1 MRRVRA
7 AVVIAF
13 VLLAGVECSAR
24 AQSHLL
30 PANNLECDAMTQPM
44 AVESAAPQLEWRLA
58 AASADAHGVRQGAYR
73 VLVASSRKL
82 LDADTG
88 DIWDSGRVASDATF
102 GIPYRGKTLQ
112 PEAVYFWK
120 VMVWDERGEAAGWSG
135 AATWTM
141 APRTWT
147 AKWIAQRGTTNETAE
162 MPLFRHDFR
171 VKKNLVR
178 AVLDVSALGQGEVHL
193 NGVKVGNA
201 ELAPAWTDYR
211 KTIRYD
217 AYDVTSLLR
226 EGKNA
231 IGVMVGNGM
240 FNVVR
245 TPHRFTKLVNSF
257 GRPMVLAQMR
267 LTYADGSSQVVATDR
282 TWKTAPGPIT
292 FSSTYGGE
300 DYDAT
305 KAQTD
310 WDSAGFQATG
320 WKRAEVVQGP
330 GGQLR
335 AEVAPPLRVMKTY
348 APVKKTEVKPGIAV
362 YDLGQNFAGWPD
374 VSVKGT
380 AGAVLKMTPGELL
393 NADGTVSQQSSG
405 AGRRGSQWYSYTVGR
420 SGDEEQWHPHFG
432 YYGFRYVQVEW
443 TSGAGEVLSLRGDA
457 VHSSSPETGEFESS
471 NTMLNAI
478 HKLIVEAMYNNEVS
492 IFTDCPHREKL
503 GWLEETH
510 LVAPGLLFNND
521 LRGLYRATEENI
533 ADEQKPDGMVP
544 TIAPEYT
551 VFAKQGYGV
560 FDDSPE
566 WGSASVLGG
575 WAAYRAYGDTAA
587 LKSEYPVMQRY
598 VKYLAGRAQDGIVAY
613 GLGDWYDIGPGS
625 PGVAKNTSLGVTGTL
640 MLYQDEKTM
649 EKIARVLGKDDDARK
664 YAEQAAQTAAAFNA
678 KFFRTTTGEYDRGS
692 QTANAMPLD
701 LGIVPADHRA
711 EVLAHV
717 VADIHAHNY
726 HVTTGEVGYPYMLR
740 ALMDNGEN
748 DLLMAMML
756 RKDPPSYGSQL
767 AAGATSLTEAWDANP
782 HSSQDHFMLGG
793 AEEWF
798 DLGLGGI
805 DFDMSRA
812 KDERIMIRPRVV
824 SGVNWVRSSYDSR
837 IGMVRSAWMREDG
850 GLTLEITV
858 PANASATVWVPV
870 RAGES
875 VVSGGNA
882 ADATKLGAEE
892 GSDVYRVTSGT
903 HRFMVKPS

>member
-1 MRRVRA
+1 
-7 AVVIAF
+7 
-13 VLLAGVECSAR
+13 
-24 AQSHLL
+24 
-30 PANNLECDAMTQPM
+30 MTQPM
-44 AVESAAPQLEWRLA
+44 AVESATPQLEWRLT
-58 AASADAHGVRQGAYR
+58 ASATDAHSVQQSAYR
-73 VLVASSRKL
+73 LLVASSHKL
-82 LDADTG
+82 LDTDTG
-88 DIWDSGRVASDATF
+88 DMWDSGRVASSTSF
-102 GIPYRGKTLQ
+102 GISYRGKALQ
-112 PEAVYFWK
+112 PDAIYFWK
-120 VMVWDERGEAAGWSG
+120 VMVWDEHGAAAGWSN

-141 APRTWT
+141 APRSWK

-162 MPLFRHDFR
+162 MPLFRRDFR
-171 VKKNLVR
+171 VRKNLVR

-193 NGVKVGNA
+193 NGAKVGDA

-211 KTIRYD
+211 KTVRYD
-217 AYDVTSLLR
+217 AYDVTSMLR

-245 TPHRFTKLVNSF
+245 TPHRFTKLVNSY
-257 GRPMVLAQMR
+257 GRPMVLLQMR
-267 LTYADGSSQVVATDR
+267 LTYADGRSQIVATDHK
-282 TWKTAPGPIT
+282 WKTAPGPIT

-305 KAQTD
+305 KAQTS
-310 WDSAGFQATG
+310 WDSTGFRAKG

-348 APVKKTEVKPGIAV
+348 APIKTTAVTPGITV
-362 YDLGQNFAGWPD
+362 YDLGQSFAGWPD
-374 VSVKGT
+374 VSVKGA
-380 AGAVLKMTPGELL
+380 AGAVLKITPGELL
-393 NADGTVSQQSSG
+393 NPDGTVSQRSSG
-405 AGRRGSQWYSYTVGR
+405 AGRRGSQWFSYTIGR
-420 SGDEEQWHPHFG
+420 SGDVEQWHPRFS

-457 VHSSSPETGEFESS
+457 VHSSSPETGEFASS
-471 NTMLNAI
+471 SDMLNAI
-478 HKLIVEAMYNNEVS
+478 HKLIVEAMHNNEVS

-510 LVAPGLLFNND
+510 LVAPGLLFNNN
-521 LRGLYRATEENI
+521 LRGLYKATEENI

-587 LKSEYPVMQRY
+587 LEREYPVMRRY
-598 VKYLAGRAQDGIVAY
+598 VKYLAGKAQDGIVAY

-640 MLYQDEKTM
+640 MLYQDAKTM
-649 EKIARVLGKDDDARK
+649 AKIADALGKGDDARQ
-664 YAEQAAQTAAAFNA
+664 YDELAARTAAAFNV
-678 KFFRTTTGEYDRGS
+678 KFFHPATDEYDRGS

-701 LGIVPADHRA
+701 LGIVPEAHRT
-711 EVLAHV
+711 EVLAHII
-717 VADIHAHNY
+717 ADIHAHHD

-798 DLGLGGI
+798 DRGLGGI
-805 DFDMSRA
+805 DFDMSRT
-812 KDERIMIRPRVV
+812 KDERITIHPRVID
-824 SGVNWVRSSYDSR
+824 GVDWVRSSYDSR
-837 IGMVRSAWMREDG
+837 LGMVRSAWKHEDS
-850 GLTLEITV
+850 GLTLEITI

-870 RAGES
+870 RAGQA
-875 VVSGGNA
+875 VVSGSTEAGV
-882 ADATKLGAEE
+882 TKLRAEGE
-892 GSDVYRVTSGT
+892 ADVYRVASGT
-903 HRFMVKPS
+903 YRFVVKAR